1 MDEHGQV
8 GEGRKERGAYADGE
22 DGGGGSLAVC
32 GEVEAGDET
41 YTESMDG
48 REGLGNGAVWFDHDY
63 EWDSHG
69 NEEKCERGSG
79 DPADSVVASMSCAG
93 DEGAL
98 DEREGE
104 GRVCDLREGAAGG
117 CDGNERE
124 VKGEELGVVREFV
137 VSNGLR

>member
-1 MDEHGQV
+1 MESGN
-8 GEGRKERGAYADGE
+8 
-22 DGGGGSLAVC
+22 
-32 GEVEAGDET
+32 ET

-48 REGLGNGAVWFDHDY
+48 REGFGNWAVRFDHDY

-69 NEEKCERGSG
+69 DEEKGECGSG
-79 DPADSVVASMSCAG
+79 DTTNSVVSSMSCAG

-124 VKGEELGVVREFV
+124 VKGEELGIVGEFV
-137 VSNGLR
+137 VSNGLG